1 MVDRKADVE
10 FLNSYLQELQEG
22 YAIGQEIT
30 PVNIPPSGGPPPCP
44 PYPADIPP
52 FDDTPPC
59 PPPSGGPPQISD
71 DAERAATLADK
82 HGFDGNCFRNLHSR
96 SSEYCFVGVQ

>member
-30 PVNIPPSGGPPPCP
+30 PVNIPPSGGP
-44 PYPADIPP
+44 
-52 FDDTPPC
+52 PPC